1 MCRERKKRLPLLL
14 VENDENILA
23 LGSAKLSRKI
33 PELDIFKEPMLTHKE
48 RVGQALFLGRGA
60 GLPSMP
66 LHMRPRARGQNI
78 T

>member
-1 MCRERKKRLPLLL
+1 MSREKKERLPSFLMGS
-14 VENDENILA
+14 DENILA
-23 LGSAKLSRKI
+23 LRSTKLSRKI
-33 PELDIFKEPMLTHKE
+33 PELDIVKEQMLTNKE

-66 LHMRPRARGQNI
+66 LHMRPRASSQNI

>member
-1 MCRERKKRLPLLL
+1 MSRQRKKRLPLFLM
-14 VENDENILA
+14 ESDENILA
-23 LGSAKLSRKI
+23 LGSAKLSKKI
-33 PELDIFKEPMLTHKE
+33 PELDILKEQMLTNKE

-66 LHMRPRARGQNI
+66 LCMRPRASSQNI

>member
-1 MCRERKKRLPLLL
+1 MSRERKKKLPLLL

-33 PELDIFKEPMLTHKE
+33 PELDIFKEPLLTNKE
-48 RVGQALFLGRGA
+48 RVGQAVFLGRGA
-60 GLPSMP
+60 GLPSM
-66 LHMRPRARGQNI
+66 HF